1 MLVNLEDN
9 VYKVFDE
16 ALTKYSKIVLA
27 YSGGK
32 DSTVLAILFYK
43 WLMLRNIKGLNV
55 VLLHNDTLSEINPM
69 EMWARHFMNEYSK
82 RLSLIGNNVEIRI
95 IVPDAIDTFYWR
107 VFVRGYPAPTYNF
120 RWCVNLLKMKP
131 AKRSLHDDDAVLLT
145 GIRESESSTRA
156 GIVKRSYG
164 SCPLGPSKCLAY
176 YLQIN
181 ESNITKISPLR
192 DWQTADVFEYL
203 RHERDFD
210 VSELLRLYD
219 CDGARFG
226 CWHCTLATVQWGL
239 QVLSNNYLYFDM
251 LRLIYRR
258 ISDIPELRLRKSTGY
273 SKLGALN
280 HIARSIIFHAIN
292 IAEELSNI
300 KLYGLDEIKVHNI
313 TLRELFYKINAKE
326 ANKIIKTID
335 NTDKFIS
342 IEKIRKLDNSALLF
356 IDMID
361 KMSIKDKSR
370 ILALKRGFDPMKE
383 ILQELKE
390 RTKQNDI
397 IT

>member
-1 MLVNLEDN
+1 

-203 RHERDFD
+203 RHEKDFD

-258 ISDIPELRLRKSTGY
+258 ISDIPELRLRKNTGY

-335 NTDKFIS
+335 NTDKFIN
-342 IEKIRKLDNSALLF
+342 IEKIRKLDNNALPF
-356 IDMID
+356 INMID
-361 KMSIKDKSR
+361 EMSIKDKSR

>member
-1 MLVNLEDN
+1 

>member
-1 MLVNLEDN
+1 M
-9 VYKVFDE
+9 YKVFDE

-203 RHERDFD
+203 RHEKDFD

-258 ISDIPELRLRKSTGY
+258 ISDIPELRLRKNTGY

-335 NTDKFIS
+335 NTDKFIN
-342 IEKIRKLDNSALLF
+342 IEKIRKLDNNALPF
-356 IDMID
+356 INMID
-361 KMSIKDKSR
+361 EMSIKDKSR

>member
-203 RHERDFD
+203 RHEKDFD

-258 ISDIPELRLRKSTGY
+258 ISDIPELRLRKNTGY

-335 NTDKFIS
+335 NTDKFIN
-342 IEKIRKLDNSALLF
+342 IEKIRKLDNNALPF
-356 IDMID
+356 INMID
-361 KMSIKDKSR
+361 EMSIKDKSR